1 MTSAANEK
9 GKQYSKWLRISFP
22 GMKEEIIQK
31 KKFDKFI
38 IIYCRKKTSKIVF
51 EKVSTNIHNFYTC
64 LYKILD

>member
-38 IIYCRKKTSKIVF
+38 IIYCR
-51 EKVSTNIHNFYTC
+51 NIKN
-64 LYKILD
+64 